1 MFFKMF
7 LFKNLLKYYF
17 YILNLFLILLKIK
30 EIICRICFY
39 IFIKVFLYLGTILR
53 LPHEVFC
60 LKKKITGK
68 RRERERDMVFNSFGV
83 RGLSTEFQ
91 DSTKSLEKPDR

>member
-1 MFFKMF
+1 
-7 LFKNLLKYYF
+7 
-17 YILNLFLILLKIK
+17 LILLKIK

-53 LPHEVFC
+53 LPHEV
-60 LKKKITGK
+60 LPEKKNYREKE
-68 RRERERDMVFNSFGV
+68 RERERDMVFNSFGV

>member
-1 MFFKMF
+1 MF

-53 LPHEVFC
+53 LPHEV
-60 LKKKITGK
+60 LPEKKNYREKE
-68 RRERERDMVFNSFGV
+68 RERERYG
-83 RGLSTEFQ
+83 FQ
-91 DSTKSLEKPDR
+91 FIWGPWTFH